1 MLNLCRYDNWVAA
14 MVDWRE
20 LEHSQEW
27 HNWVQ
32 KAFEA
37 FDVDGSGSIGI
48 KDLQDMLCQ
57 GGICAVGTFCLLLH
71 GIGKDLYG
79 CSACCAAI
87 GNDMVTHC
95 CWQTA
100 GFARC

>member
-1 MLNLCRYDNWVAA
+1 

-20 LEHSQEW
+20 VEHSQEW
-27 HNWVQ
+27 HSWVQ

-57 GGICAVGTFCLLLH
+57 GEICAVS
-71 GIGKDLYG
+71 IPA
-79 CSACCAAI
+79 AC
-87 GNDMVTHC
+87 
-95 CWQTA
+95 
-100 GFARC
+100 